1 MLLHKLLAASPSF
14 PPISSSLILDVY
26 YSYYTH
32 ERCGCFNHADTE
44 AEACV
49 AAERLCSEI
58 LFSSIVSLFTSL
70 YFFYCLFR
78 FLVGDITD

>member
-1 MLLHKLLAASPSF
+1 MLLHKLLTASPSF
-14 PPISSSLILDVY
+14 PPISFSLSLDVY

>member
-44 AEACV
+44 AEAFV
-49 AAERLCSEI
+49 SAERLCSEI
-58 LFSSIVSLFTSL
+58 LFSSIFSIFTSL
-70 YFFYCLFR
+70 YFFYCLFS